1 MEGRDWHLALEAE
14 FVAGG
19 SQLQSSS
26 IASLVWKMGVI
37 GMLLGEEIEDFWVH
51 Y

>member
-1 MEGRDWHLALEAE
+1 MALEAE